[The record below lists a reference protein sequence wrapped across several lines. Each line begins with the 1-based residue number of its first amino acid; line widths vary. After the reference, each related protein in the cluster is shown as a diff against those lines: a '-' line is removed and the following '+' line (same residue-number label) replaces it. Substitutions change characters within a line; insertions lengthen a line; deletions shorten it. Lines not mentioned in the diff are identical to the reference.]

1 MSDIKD
7 KDIIQ
12 EVSDE
17 EAAPQNDDAVDVVEE
32 LQSQLDK
39 LNDKYL
45 RALAELENT
54 RRRAAMDANAAGRAR
69 SIAVAENFL
78 PLIDAIC
85 VALGHNPENK
95 DFISFMMAA
104 DGALEAA
111 GIKKIDSVGQPL
123 NPMQHNA
130 IQTEESDS
138 PSGTIIRELQFGYTF
153 CDAVLRPAMV
163 IVAK

>member
-1 MSDIKD
+1 
-7 KDIIQ
+7 
-12 EVSDE
+12 
-17 EAAPQNDDAVDVVEE
+17 
-32 LQSQLDK
+32 
-39 LNDKYL
+39 
-45 RALAELENT
+45 
-54 RRRAAMDANAAGRAR
+54 MDANAAGRAR

-95 DFISFMMAA
+95 DFISFY
-104 DGALEAA
+104 DGSRWRT
-111 GIKKIDSVGQPL
+111 GSRRNKKIDSVGQPL

-153 CDAVLRPAMV
+153 GDAVLRPAMV